1 VETSN
6 FLVDCL
12 LAIATV
18 FIVLGVLSLSI
29 RILILIFPE
38 KTDEN
43 DDSVIMTAISQHYNK
58 SYPHLRITKIE
69 EEK

>member
-1 VETSN
+1 MESLD
-6 FLVDCL
+6 FLRTCL

-18 FIVLGVLSLSI
+18 FLVLGVLSLSI
-29 RILILIFPE
+29 RILILFFPE
-38 KTDEN
+38 KADEK
-43 DDSVIMTAISQHYNK
+43 DDSVVITAISQHYNK